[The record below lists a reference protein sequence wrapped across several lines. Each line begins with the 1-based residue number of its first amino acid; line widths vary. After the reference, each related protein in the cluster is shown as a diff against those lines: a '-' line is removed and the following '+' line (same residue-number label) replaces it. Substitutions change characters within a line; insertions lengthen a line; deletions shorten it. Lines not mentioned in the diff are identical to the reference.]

1 MRLKSFRAASVAEA
15 MQQVRDH
22 FGENA
27 VIVSTQRN
35 PGGDGVRV
43 TAAVE
48 EPDAM
53 EAAAAE
59 YDPGPVDAVDAI
71 DVVSQ
76 TLDFHGLPSALAD
89 RLLGISSN
97 LLLDD
102 PAAALAVALDAAISF
117 EPLPAGA
124 RPERPLMFVGPS
136 GAGKTVTLA
145 KLAVRAAFDRQPV
158 HVITTDTLRAG
169 GYDQLAAFTRLLK
182 VDLLQAEDPDQ
193 LRAAVGEA
201 TIDDTVLIDTVA
213 VNPFNEADMA
223 ELAGFVRAVSAEPIL
238 VLPGGMDIA
247 EAEEVGQAFRAIGCT
262 RLLATRI
269 DTTRR
274 LGSIVNTACVARLKL
289 CDYTHSPHVTQG
301 LDKLNPLALARLMLP
316 AIGAV
321 SAAAAQPS
329 AEVQDYDESEY
340 AEATVDA
347 EGRVEPAWARERP
360 ARPDAATHAEP
371 PMRPDPQRRP
381 EPAAGRLSDP
391 RPPEARPPEA
401 RPPEARPASAPTRTP
416 PPRGAAG
423 AYRAAPA
430 TPTPVKPAQRVQATP
445 APADDEA
452 AAEALAAAIVAAA
465 EGQSAAAAGNDDYPL
480 DLDMASLDD
489 HPSRDFSRFVGGD
502 DPEPAAAHADATA
515 FAQTDDDLL
524 STEWVDPEDAASAS
538 AVEPLEE
545 PDFVDAESEADPQP
559 DFDALHLDDDFDFG
573 DDSSRR
579 RSHPADRRTSDAD
592 EWTSGDDLLESPAAA
607 GQRFGKN
614 RS

>member
-117 EPLPAGA
+117 EPLPAGGK
-124 RPERPLMFVGPS
+124 PERPLMFVGPS

-182 VDLLQAEDPDQ
+182 VELLQAEDPDQ

-247 EAEEVGQAFRAIGCT
+247 EAEEVGQAFRAVGCT

-316 AIGAV
+316 AIGAASGAV
-321 SAAAAQPS
+321 TRAGAGAQG
-329 AEVQDYDESEY
+329 YDDSDQGG
-340 AEATVDA
+340 ATVDA

-360 ARPDAATHAEP
+360 SRPEAPARAEAP
-371 PMRPDPQRRP
+371 PRSEPHRRP
-381 EPAAGRLSDP
+381 EPSAN
-391 RPPEARPPEA
+391 
-401 RPPEARPASAPTRTP
+401 RPAETRSAESRAPSAGSAPVPTRTP

-430 TPTPVKPAQRVQATP
+430 TPTPVKSVQSMPASS

-452 AAEALAAAIVAAA
+452 AAAALAAAIVAAA
-465 EGQSAAAAGNDDYPL
+465 EDRSPTAAGNDDYPL
-480 DLDMASLDD
+480 DLDMASIDD
-489 HPSRDFSRFVGGD
+489 RPSRDFSRFVGGD
-502 DPEPAAAHADATA
+502 DPEPAATQAASAA

-524 STEWVDPEDAASAS
+524 STEWADPEDAGSAT

-545 PDFVDAESEADPQP
+545 PDFGDAEAEADPQP

-573 DDSSRR
+573 DDSSAR
-579 RSHPADRRTSDAD
+579 RSRPADRRTSDAED
-592 EWTSGDDLLESPAAA
+592 WTSGDDLLESPAAA